1 MCWIEIK
8 KDAEDI
14 LYKKVGVEEAGIY
27 KISKIT
33 VNILE
38 LKQLFEEEMNE
49 DLEAYID
56 KVRLCDLD
64 ATNGG
69 DRWLGKEDVLREKA
83 RDSVR
88 RFNEVKLLKK
98 KWDGFWKEVLGY
110 C

>member
-1 MCWIEIK
+1 MCWLEIK

-56 KVRLCDLD
+56 KVKITGASFDGAD
-64 ATNGG
+64 S
-69 DRWLGKEDVLREKA
+69 WLGKEDVLREKA